1 MAVISIRLNEEEE
14 KMIKYLSEHFNQ
26 DRSALIKHS
35 LYDIYEDLCDREI
48 IDRFEKSKKKEKLLT
63 SDEIKKEI
71 R

>member
-14 KMIKYLSEHFNQ
+14 KMINYLSEHFNQ

-35 LYDIYEDLCDREI
+35 LYDIYEDLCDREF
-48 IDRFEKSKKKEKLLT
+48 IDRFEKNKKKEKFLT
-63 SDEIKKEI
+63 SDEIKKAI